1 MANVRFDGDGPG
13 DGVTTNLT
21 QKKGRNNKEIV
32 KEINEPAKPNA
43 GARLA
48 PGKDPLNCDDSLG
61 QTEDGRKIVK
71 HDVQVVFD
79 AKETRK
85 GVDDPK
91 EQSQRRSA
99 NFQVPDSAIPVVP
112 GRHKGNPENV
122 DEN

>member
-13 DGVTTNLT
+13 DGKTTNLT
-21 QKKGRNNKEIV
+21 QPKGRNNKEIV

-79 AKETRK
+79 AKEVA
-85 GVDDPK
+85 GA
-91 EQSQRRSA
+91 QRRA
-99 NFQVPDSAIPVVP
+99 VNFQIPDSAIPVVP